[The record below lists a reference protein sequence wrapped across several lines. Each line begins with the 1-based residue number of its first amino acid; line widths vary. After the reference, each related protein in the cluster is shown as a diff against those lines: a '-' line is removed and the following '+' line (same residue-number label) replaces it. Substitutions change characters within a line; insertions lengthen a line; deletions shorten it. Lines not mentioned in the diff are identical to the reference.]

1 MIHSIKRG
9 CDLPISGEPE
19 QKIDSKKTVTSVAIL
34 GADYMGMKPTMLVND
49 GDYVAAGQPIFACK
63 KTEGVH
69 YSAPVGGF
77 ITAINRG
84 EKRRFISVEIQVA
97 GPPTGQAAKI
107 AYPTYDD
114 LSKVPRNLIYDV
126 LLNSGTWVGLRTR
139 PFGRVANPKQPPHSI
154 FVTAID
160 TNPLAVDPQIV
171 TAERPADFEKGLE
184 VLTCLGDHAIHVCTA
199 PASRVPA
206 PKLSGVKYHE
216 FAGPHPAGL
225 PGTHIHFIDPVGP
238 KKSVWYINY
247 QDVMAIGSLFRTG
260 YVNSERVIALAGPR
274 VKAPRLIRTILGADL
289 DQLTQGELI
298 GEKNRV
304 ISGSILNGRKRSD
317 QEHHLGRYHQQVSG
331 LEEGT
336 DREFLG
342 WQMPGGDKF
351 SLAKIYLGSI
361 LSGKKFD
368 FTTSTGGS
376 KRAMVPNGSYEKV
389 MPLDILPTQLLR
401 ALITKDTDLAQ
412 ALGAMELEEED
423 LALCTYVCPG
433 KYDYGLA
440 LRQNLT
446 LIEKEG

>member
-19 QKIDSKKTVTSVAIL
+19 QKIDSKKTVNSVAVIA
-34 GADYMGMKPTMLVND
+34 ADYVGMKPTMLVD
-49 GDYVAAGQPIFACK
+49 EGDYVAAGQPLFACK

-69 YSAPVGGF
+69 YSAPIAGF
-77 ITAINRG
+77 IKAIVRG
-84 EKRRFISVEIQVA
+84 EKRRFISVQIQA
-97 GPPTGQAAKI
+97 AEPPSGQVAKI
-107 AYPTYDD
+107 AYPKYDD
-114 LSKVPRNLIYDV
+114 LNKVPRNLIYDV
-126 LLNSGTWVGLRTR
+126 LLKSGAWVGLRTR
-139 PFGRVANPKQPPHSI
+139 PFGRVANPQRPPHSI

-160 TNPLAVDPQIV
+160 TNPLAADPQNVCI
-171 TAERPADFEKGLE
+171 ERPADFERGLE
-184 VLTCLGDHAIHVCTA
+184 VLTCLGDHAVHVCTA
-199 PASRVPA
+199 PGSRVPA
-206 PKLSGVKYHE
+206 PKLPGVKYHE

-247 QDVMAIGSLFRTG
+247 QDVIAIGSLFRTG
-260 YVNSERVIALAGPR
+260 FVDSERVISLAGPR
-274 VKAPRLIRTILGADL
+274 VKSPRLVRTVLGADL

-298 GEKNRV
+298 GANNRV
-304 ISGSILNGRKRSD
+304 ISGSILNGRKRCD
-317 QEHHLGRYHQQVSG
+317 QEHYLGRYHQQVSVI
-331 LEEGT
+331 EEGT
-336 DREFLG
+336 EREFLG
-342 WQMPGGDKF
+342 WQLPGADKF
-351 SLAKIYLGSI
+351 SLAKIYLGSV
-361 LSGKKFD
+361 LTGKRFD
-368 FTTSTGGS
+368 LTTSTGGS

-412 ALGAMELEEED
+412 ALGALELEEED

-433 KYDYGLA
+433 KYDYGSA